1 MDPKT
6 YNMVSVPGTGTRFL
20 RGIVDDN
27 HCPPGQQVHT
37 HVQAEWP
44 KWFDEGWVLCP
55 IRDPMLHAIGRMT
68 REHGPPLFEE
78 FELLA
83 GLANER
89 THFFCV
95 DSPDRIG
102 QRAAL
107 AEWLRVPDLAIDWD
121 PSRWFQK
128 EDKTGWRQR
137 YTETGDLPDPTWP
150 SMIGG
155 NTRVLLKRLGYT
167 MDWLNG

>member
-1 MDPKT
+1 MDART

-27 HCPPGQQVHT
+27 HCPPSQQVHT
-37 HVQAEWP
+37 YDQSVWP
-44 KWFDEGWVLCP
+44 TWFDEWVLCP
-55 IRDPMLHAIGRMT
+55 MRDPMLHAIGRMT

-95 DSPDRIG
+95 DSPDRLG
-102 QRAAL
+102 QTEAL
-107 AEWLRVPDLAIDWD
+107 SEWLRVPDLAIDWE
-121 PSRWFQK
+121 PRRWHQG
-128 EDKTGWRQR
+128 EDKTGWRSR
-137 YTETGDLPDPTWP
+137 YLETGTLPHPEWF
-150 SMIGG
+150 GRVG
-155 NTRVLLKRLGYT
+155 ENTKALLKRLGYT
-167 MDWLNG
+167 MDWL